1 MFCGS
6 RFCTPAPSLGT
17 IFRCPEQGVPRLGL
31 YNTNRGG
38 GGGYVIG
45 RGGLSALYRG
55 PSPKRGVHLSPL
67 MATPTPSLMC
77 SPPHHRHVRRQNSTR
92 PGAPSRKSVNFIS
105 SRAASRAP
113 ILMSPLV
120 FPSLSSAFVL
130 GALLLSPSLI
140 IVRPRKGGWGRRT
153 GVRRTAQLKSKVD
166 THAPE
171 RRVPQSGASA
181 GRSAHRRE
189 SRARGALRRGQND
202 RFSLCV
208 FNVF

>member
-1 MFCGS
+1 MFCRS

-17 IFRCPEQGVPRLGL
+17 FFRCPEQGVPRLGL
-31 YNTNRGG
+31 YNINKGG

-140 IVRPRKGGWGRRT
+140 IVRPRKGGWGAGR
-153 GVRRTAQLKSKVD
+153 GCVEQPSSKVKL
-166 THAPE
+166 TPT
-171 RRVPQSGASA
+171 RRSA
-181 GRSAHRRE
+181 GCRRAG
-189 SRARGALRRGQND
+189 RAPGGAPTEGRAEREG
-202 RFSLCV
+202 R
-208 FNVF
+208 